1 MTKSSPSSWVQ
12 SYRGAIKGPQQ
23 RIMLQRLNINRLI
36 LAVVLTVA
44 SLVIGTAGFTYIEHY
59 GPIDAFY
66 MTVTTVSTVG
76 FGEVKPFSQAGRL
89 FVSFYILYNLVV
101 VAYLVS
107 VLSAF
112 IFDGELRKIYKMI
125 KTDQEIKRFS
135 SHVIVCGFGRNGR
148 RAYQELRATGA
159 RVVVIESDQ
168 ELMKSIIDGQTGED
182 YDGDGMAGGRI
193 FTVFGD
199 ATTDLVLKQA
209 GVEWASALITSLP
222 KDADNVFVALSARA
236 LNPRLKIIARASLKT
251 SESKL
256 ISAGADSV
264 VLPDVIG
271 GSHMAKL
278 VVRPEVIR
286 FLDLISGLS
295 ADKLRLEEMTFQ
307 QIRRDLHGRSIR
319 ELDVRSITGATIIG
333 LRQADGSLLV
343 SPPVDYVPIAGDV
356 LLVLGSEEQI
366 ENFEVRFRQL

>member
-1 MTKSSPSSWVQ
+1 
-12 SYRGAIKGPQQ
+12 
-23 RIMLQRLNINRLI
+23 MLQRLNINRLI
-36 LAVVLTVA
+36 LAVVLTLA
-44 SLVIGTAGFTYIEHY
+44 SLVFGMTGFTVIEHY
-59 GPIDAFY
+59 GPVDAFY
-66 MTVTTVSTVG
+66 MTVTTIATVG
-76 FGEVKPFSQAGRL
+76 FGEIHTFSEMGRL
-89 FVSFYILYNLVV
+89 FVSIYILYNLVV

-107 VLSAF
+107 VFSSF
-112 IFDGELRKIYKMI
+112 IFDGELRKIYRMI

-135 SHVIVCGFGRNGR
+135 GHVIVCGFGRNGR
-148 RAYQELRATGA
+148 RAYQELRASGA

-168 ELMKSIIDGQTGED
+168 ELMKRVTEGHTGED
-182 YDGDGMAGGRI
+182 YDGDGMAGGKI

-199 ATTDLVLKQA
+199 ATHDIILKQA
-209 GVEWASALITSLP
+209 GVERASALITSLP
-222 KDADNVFVALSARA
+222 KDADNVFVTLSARA

-251 SESKL
+251 SESKML
-256 ISAGADSV
+256 TAGADSV
-264 VLPDVIG
+264 VMPDEIG

-295 ADKLRLEEMTFQ
+295 ADKLRLEEMSFQ
-307 QIRRDLHGRSIR
+307 QLRRDLRGLSIR

-333 LRQADGSLLV
+333 MRQANGSLLV
-343 SPPVDYVPIAGDV
+343 SPPVDYIPLEGDV

>member
-1 MTKSSPSSWVQ
+1 
-12 SYRGAIKGPQQ
+12 
-23 RIMLQRLNINRLI
+23 MLKKLNINRLLLAII
-36 LAVVLTVA
+36 LSVL
-44 SLVIGTAGFTYIEHY
+44 SLVIGMMGFTLIEHY
-59 GPIDAFY
+59 GLIDAFY
-66 MTVTTVSTVG
+66 MTVTTVATVG
-76 FGEVKPFSQAGRL
+76 FGEVYPFSQAGRL

-125 KTDQEIKRFS
+125 RTDQEIKRFS
-135 SHVIVCGFGRNGR
+135 GHVIVCGFGRNGR
-148 RAYQELRATGA
+148 RAYQELRANGA

-168 ELMKSIIDGQTGED
+168 VLMKSVTEGRTGED
-182 YDGDGMAGGRI
+182 YNDDDLPGGAI
-193 FTVFGD
+193 PTVFGD

-209 GVEWASALITSLP
+209 GVERASALITALP

-256 ISAGADSV
+256 LSAGADSV
-264 VLPDVIG
+264 VMPDEIG

-295 ADKLRLEEMTFQ
+295 PDKLRLEEMSYE
-307 QIRRDLHGRSIR
+307 QIRRDLHGLTIR

-333 LRQADGSLLV
+333 LRQASGELLV
-343 SPPVDYVPIAGDV
+343 SPPVDYAPAPGDV
-356 LLVLGSEEQI
+356 LLVLGSEDQI
-366 ENFEVRFRQL
+366 QTFEVQFRQL

>member
-1 MTKSSPSSWVQ
+1 M
-12 SYRGAIKGPQQ
+12 KG
-23 RIMLQRLNINRLI
+23 INININRLI
-36 LAVVLTVA
+36 LAIVLTVL
-44 SLVIGTAGFTYIEHY
+44 SLVIGMTGFTVIEHY

-66 MTVTTVSTVG
+66 MTVTTIATVG
-76 FGEVKPFSQAGRL
+76 FGEVQPFSQAGRL

-107 VLSAF
+107 VFSAF
-112 IFDGELRKIYKMI
+112 IFDGELRKIYRMI

-135 SHVIVCGFGRNGR
+135 GHIIVCGYGRNGR
-148 RAYQELRATGA
+148 RACQELRANGA
-159 RVVVIESDQ
+159 RVVVIEADQ
-168 ELMKSIIDGQTGED
+168 ELMQRITEGNTGED
-182 YDGDGMAGGRI
+182 YEGDDLPGGKI

-199 ATTDLVLKQA
+199 ATSDNILKQA
-209 GVEWASALITSLP
+209 GVERASALITSLP

-256 ISAGADSV
+256 LSAGADSV
-264 VLPDVIG
+264 VMPDEIG

-295 ADKLRLEEMTFQ
+295 ADKLRLEEMSFQ
-307 QIRRDLHGRSIR
+307 QLRRDLHGRSIR

-333 LRQADGSLLV
+333 LRQASGSLLV
-343 SPPVDYVPIAGDV
+343 SPPVDYVPLDGDV

-366 ENFEVRFRQL
+366 ETFEVRFRQL

>member
-1 MTKSSPSSWVQ
+1 
-12 SYRGAIKGPQQ
+12 
-23 RIMLQRLNINRLI
+23 MLQRQNFNRII
-36 LAVVLTVA
+36 LAFALTMT
-44 SLVIGTAGFTYIEHY
+44 SLLVGMGGFMLIEHY
-59 GPIDAFY
+59 TVSEAFY

-76 FGEVKPFSQAGRL
+76 YGQLHPFSATGRL

-107 VLSAF
+107 VFSSF
-112 IFDGELRKIYKMI
+112 IFDGELRKIYNMF

-135 SHVIVCGFGRNGR
+135 GHVIVCGFGRNGR
-148 RAYQELRATGA
+148 RAYQELRASGA
-159 RVVVIESDQ
+159 RVVVIEANQ
-168 ELMKSIIDGQTGED
+168 ELMKNITEGRTGED
-182 YDGDGMAGGRI
+182 YDGDGVPGGGI
-193 FTVFGD
+193 HTVFGD

-209 GVEWASALITSLP
+209 GVERASALITSLP

-256 ISAGADSV
+256 LTAGADSV
-264 VLPDVIG
+264 VMPDEIG

-295 ADKLRLEEMTFQ
+295 ADKLRLEEMTFTQ
-307 QIRRDLHGRSIR
+307 LRQDLHGRSIR
-319 ELDVRSITGATIIG
+319 ELDVRSITGATLIG

-343 SPPVDYVPIAGDV
+343 SPGVDYVLAPGDV

>member
-1 MTKSSPSSWVQ
+1 
-12 SYRGAIKGPQQ
+12 
-23 RIMLQRLNINRLI
+23 MLRRLNINRLI
-36 LAVVLTVA
+36 LAIILTVL
-44 SLVIGTAGFTYIEHY
+44 SLVIGITGFMVIEHY

-66 MTVTTVSTVG
+66 MTVTTFATVG
-76 FGEVKPFSQAGRL
+76 FGEVQPFSQAGRL

-125 KTDQEIKRFS
+125 RTDQEIKRFS
-135 SHVIVCGFGRNGR
+135 GHVIVCGFGRNGR
-148 RAYQELRATGA
+148 RAYQELRANGA

-168 ELMKSIIDGQTGED
+168 GLMKSITEGRTGED
-182 YDGDGMAGGRI
+182 YDEDGVAGGKI

-209 GVEWASALITSLP
+209 GVERASALITSLP

-256 ISAGADSV
+256 IFAGADSV
-264 VLPDVIG
+264 VMPDEIG

-278 VVRPEVIR
+278 IVRPEVIR

-295 ADKLRLEEMTFQ
+295 PDKLRLEEMSYEQ
-307 QIRRDLHGRSIR
+307 LRRDLRGLTIR

-333 LRQADGSLLV
+333 LRQASGELLV
-343 SPPVDYVPIAGDV
+343 SPPVDYAPAPGDV
-356 LLVLGSEEQI
+356 LLVLGSEDQI
-366 ENFEVRFRQL
+366 QSFEVHFRQL

>member
-1 MTKSSPSSWVQ
+1 M
-12 SYRGAIKGPQQ
+12 KG
-23 RIMLQRLNINRLI
+23 INININRLI
-36 LAVVLTVA
+36 LAIVLTVL
-44 SLVIGTAGFTYIEHY
+44 SLVIGMTGFTVIEHY

-66 MTVTTVSTVG
+66 MTVTTIATVG
-76 FGEVKPFSQAGRL
+76 FGEVQPFSQAGRL

-107 VLSAF
+107 VFSAF
-112 IFDGELRKIYKMI
+112 IFDGELRKIYRTI

-135 SHVIVCGFGRNGR
+135 GHIIVCGYGRNGR
-148 RAYQELRATGA
+148 RACQELRANGA
-159 RVVVIESDQ
+159 RVVVIEADQ
-168 ELMKSIIDGQTGED
+168 ELMKRITEGNTGED
-182 YDGDGMAGGRI
+182 YEGDDLPGGKI

-199 ATTDLVLKQA
+199 ATSDNILKQA
-209 GVEWASALITSLP
+209 GVERASALITSLP

-256 ISAGADSV
+256 LSAGADSV
-264 VLPDVIG
+264 VMPDEIG

-295 ADKLRLEEMTFQ
+295 ADKLRLEEMSFQ
-307 QIRRDLHGRSIR
+307 QLRRDLRGRSIR

-333 LRQADGSLLV
+333 LRQASGSLLV
-343 SPPVDYVPIAGDV
+343 SPPVDYVPLDGDV

-366 ENFEVRFRQL
+366 ETFEVRFRQL

>member
-1 MTKSSPSSWVQ
+1 
-12 SYRGAIKGPQQ
+12 
-23 RIMLQRLNINRLI
+23 MLKKLNINRLLLAII
-36 LAVVLTVA
+36 LSVL
-44 SLVIGTAGFTYIEHY
+44 SLVIGMTGFTLIEHY

-66 MTVTTVSTVG
+66 MTVTTVATVG
-76 FGEVKPFSQAGRL
+76 FGEVYPFSQAGRL

-125 KTDQEIKRFS
+125 RTDQEIKRFS
-135 SHVIVCGFGRNGR
+135 GHVIVCGFGRNGR
-148 RAYQELRATGA
+148 RAYQELRANGA

-168 ELMKSIIDGQTGED
+168 ILMKSVTEGQTGED
-182 YDGDGMAGGRI
+182 YNDDGLPGGTI
-193 FTVFGD
+193 PTVFGD

-209 GVEWASALITSLP
+209 GVERASALITALP

-256 ISAGADSV
+256 LSAGADSV
-264 VLPDVIG
+264 VMPDEIG

-295 ADKLRLEEMTFQ
+295 PDKLRLEEMSYE
-307 QIRRDLHGRSIR
+307 QIRRDLHGLTIR

-333 LRQADGSLLV
+333 LRQASGELLV
-343 SPPVDYVPIAGDV
+343 SPPVDYAPAPGDV
-356 LLVLGSEEQI
+356 LLVLGSEDQI
-366 ENFEVRFRQL
+366 QTFEVQFRQL

>member
-1 MTKSSPSSWVQ
+1 MF
-12 SYRGAIKGPQQ
+12 R
-23 RIMLQRLNINRLI
+23 RFNINRLI
-36 LAVVLTVA
+36 LAIILTVL
-44 SLVIGTAGFTYIEHY
+44 SLVIGMTGFTVIEHY

-66 MTVTTVSTVG
+66 MTVTTVATVG
-76 FGEVKPFSQAGRL
+76 FGEVQPFSQAGRL

-112 IFDGELRKIYKMI
+112 IFDGELRKIYKMFR
-125 KTDQEIKRFS
+125 TDQEIKRFS
-135 SHVIVCGFGRNGR
+135 GHVIVCGFGRNGR
-148 RAYQELRATGA
+148 RAYQELRANGA

-168 ELMKSIIDGQTGED
+168 ELMKSITDGHTGED
-182 YDGDGMAGGRI
+182 YDGDGVAGGKI

-209 GVEWASALITSLP
+209 GVERASALITSLP

-236 LNPRLKIIARASLKT
+236 LNPHMKIIARASLKT

-256 ISAGADSV
+256 IFAGADSV
-264 VLPDVIG
+264 VMPDEIG

-295 ADKLRLEEMTFQ
+295 ADKLRLEEMSFEQ
-307 QIRRDLHGRSIR
+307 LRLDMRGRTIR
-319 ELDVRSITGATIIG
+319 ELDVRSVTGATIIG
-333 LRQADGSLLV
+333 MRQASGALLV
-343 SPPVDYVPIAGDV
+343 SPPVDYVPAPGDV

>member
-1 MTKSSPSSWVQ
+1 
-12 SYRGAIKGPQQ
+12 
-23 RIMLQRLNINRLI
+23 MLQRQNFNRVI
-36 LAVVLTVA
+36 LAFALTLT
-44 SLVIGTAGFTYIEHY
+44 SLLVGMGGFMYIEHY
-59 GPIDAFY
+59 TAEQAFY
-66 MTVTTVSTVG
+66 MTVTTVATVG
-76 FGEVKPFSQAGRL
+76 FGELHPFSEAGRL

-107 VLSAF
+107 VFSSF
-112 IFDGELRKIYKMI
+112 IFDGELRKIYNMF
-125 KTDQEIKRFS
+125 KTDHDIKRFS
-135 SHVIVCGFGRNGR
+135 GHVIVCGFGRNGR
-148 RAYQELRATGA
+148 RAYQELRASGA
-159 RVVVIESDQ
+159 RVVVIEMNQ
-168 ELMKSIIDGQTGED
+168 ELMKSITEGRTGED
-182 YDGDGMAGGRI
+182 YDGDGVPGGSI
-193 FTVFGD
+193 HTVFGD

-209 GVEWASALITSLP
+209 GVERASALITSLP

-236 LNPRLKIIARASLKT
+236 LNPHLKIIARASLKT

-256 ISAGADSV
+256 LTAGADSV
-264 VLPDVIG
+264 VMPDEIG

-295 ADKLRLEEMTFQ
+295 ADKLRLEEMTFAQ
-307 QIRRDLHGRSIR
+307 LRQDLHGRSIR
-319 ELDVRSITGATIIG
+319 ELNVRSITGATIIG

-343 SPPVDYVPIAGDV
+343 SPGVDYVLAPGDV

>member
-1 MTKSSPSSWVQ
+1 M
-12 SYRGAIKGPQQ
+12 KG
-23 RIMLQRLNINRLI
+23 INININRLI
-36 LAVVLTVA
+36 LAIVLTVL
-44 SLVIGTAGFTYIEHY
+44 SLVIGMTGFTVIEHY

-66 MTVTTVSTVG
+66 MTVTTIATVG
-76 FGEVKPFSQAGRL
+76 FGEVQPFSQAGRL

-107 VLSAF
+107 VFSAF
-112 IFDGELRKIYKMI
+112 IFDGELRKIYRMI

-135 SHVIVCGFGRNGR
+135 GHIIVCGYGRNGR
-148 RAYQELRATGA
+148 RACQELRANGA
-159 RVVVIESDQ
+159 RVVVIEADQ
-168 ELMKSIIDGQTGED
+168 ELMKRITEGNTGED
-182 YDGDGMAGGRI
+182 YEGDDLPGGKI

-199 ATTDLVLKQA
+199 ATSDNILKQA
-209 GVEWASALITSLP
+209 GVERASALITSLP

-256 ISAGADSV
+256 LSAGADSV
-264 VLPDVIG
+264 VMPDEIG

-295 ADKLRLEEMTFQ
+295 ADKLRLEEMSFQ
-307 QIRRDLHGRSIR
+307 QLRRDLRGRSIR

-333 LRQADGSLLV
+333 LRQASGSLLV
-343 SPPVDYVPIAGDV
+343 SPPVDYVPLDGDV

-366 ENFEVRFRQL
+366 ETFEVRFRQL

>member
-1 MTKSSPSSWVQ
+1 
-12 SYRGAIKGPQQ
+12 
-23 RIMLQRLNINRLI
+23 MLKRLNVNRLI
-36 LAVVLTVA
+36 LAVVLTVL
-44 SLVIGTAGFTYIEHY
+44 SLILGMAGFIYIEHY
-59 GPIDAFY
+59 GVLDAFY
-66 MTVTTVSTVG
+66 MTVTTVATVG
-76 FGEVKPFSQAGRL
+76 FGEIHPFSEAGRL

-107 VLSAF
+107 VMSSF

-135 SHVIVCGFGRNGR
+135 GHVIVCGFGRNGR
-148 RAYQELRATGA
+148 RAYQELRANGA
-159 RVVVIESDQ
+159 RVVVIEVDQ
-168 ELMKSIIDGQTGED
+168 VLMKSITDGQTGED
-182 YDGDGMAGGRI
+182 YDGDGVPGGGI
-193 FTVFGD
+193 PTIFGD
-199 ATTDLVLKQA
+199 ATTDLVLQQA
-209 GVEWASALITSLP
+209 GVERASALITALP

-236 LNPRLKIIARASLKT
+236 LNPHMKIIARASFKT

-264 VLPDVIG
+264 VMPDEIG

-295 ADKLRLEEMTFQ
+295 ADKLRLEEMSYEQ
-307 QIRRDLHGRSIR
+307 LRREVHGRSIR

-333 LRQADGSLLV
+333 LRQASGTLLV
-343 SPPVDYVPIAGDV
+343 SPPVSYVLAPGDV

>member
-1 MTKSSPSSWVQ
+1 
-12 SYRGAIKGPQQ
+12 
-23 RIMLQRLNINRLI
+23 MLRRLNISRLI
-36 LAVVLTVA
+36 VAIILTGL
-44 SLVIGTAGFTYIEHY
+44 SLIIGMTGFTLIEDY

-66 MTVTTVSTVG
+66 MTVTTIATVG
-76 FGEVKPFSQAGRL
+76 FGEIHPFSAAGRL

-125 KTDQEIKRFS
+125 RTDQEIKRFS
-135 SHVIVCGFGRNGR
+135 GHVIVCGFGRNGR
-148 RAYQELRATGA
+148 RAYQELRANGA
-159 RVVVIESDQ
+159 RVVVIEADQ
-168 ELMKSIIDGQTGED
+168 ELMKSVTAGQTGEE
-182 YDGDGMAGGRI
+182 YDGDGVSSGRI

-209 GVEWASALITSLP
+209 GVERASALITALP

-236 LNPRLKIIARASLKT
+236 LNPRLKIVARASLKS

-256 ISAGADSV
+256 LSAGADSV
-264 VLPDVIG
+264 VMPDEIG

-295 ADKLRLEEMTFQ
+295 ADKLRLEEMSYQ
-307 QIRRDLHGRSIR
+307 QMRRDLQGRSIR

-333 LRQADGSLLV
+333 LRTAAGSLLV
-343 SPPVDYVPIAGDV
+343 SPPVDYVPAPGDV

-366 ENFEVRFRQL
+366 EKFEVRFRQL